1 MSYATVEMLVDRF
14 GAALLERLT
23 DRADPPAGEIDSD
36 VIARAL
42 ADTDA
47 LIDGYL
53 AGRYRLPLA
62 EIPRQIPPI
71 ALAIAIYKLHVYSP
85 EEKIARD
92 FEAALKSLREIAAG
106 TIILTAETLAPQPTG
121 GTGARIT
128 DRARPLTEKNLK
140 GWI

>member
-1 MSYATVEMLVDRF
+1 MSYATLDMLVDRF
-14 GAALLERLT
+14 GAELLERLT
-23 DRADPPAGEIDSD
+23 DRADPPAGEIDGAVVD
-36 VIARAL
+36 RAL
-42 ADTDA
+42 ADTRA
-47 LIDGYL
+47 MIDGYL

-62 EIPRQIPPI
+62 EIPPQIPPI

-85 EEKIARD
+85 EEKITRD

-106 TIILTAETLAPQPTG
+106 TIVLTAETLAPTPTG

-128 DRARPLTEKNLK
+128 DRDRPLSEDNLK